1 MPPSETI
8 VSSRQN
14 TRVKQLR
21 GAFAGHPR
29 ISNGLIALE
38 GEHLVQEALRSGMLL
53 KTVFLSERRPF
64 PPFLPSSLEVL
75 RLDDELFASLGETR
89 SPQGIAALMLPPA
102 RTLDEVLWGIPLI
115 LVACGLQDP
124 GNLGTLIRSAEAFG
138 ASGVLTTPGT
148 VSAWNGKALRASA
161 GSIFRT
167 PVVSCSK
174 DDLVALRAHGIRL
187 LAAVG
192 EGTGTVSEIKAITDI
207 ESVDL
212 TVATAILIGNEGAG
226 LPADLLALADVRIT
240 IPCVG
245 TVESLNAAVAG
256 SILLYE
262 AQRQRSRVG
271 VPTSAARTSTS
282 A

>member
-1 MPPSETI
+1 MFSSDSI

-14 TRVKQLR
+14 PRVKQLR

-29 ISNGLIALE
+29 LSNGLVALE
-38 GEHLVQEALRSGMLL
+38 GEHLVEAALRSGMLL
-53 KTVFLSERRPF
+53 KTVFLSERRPA
-64 PPFLPSSLEVL
+64 PSFLPHSLEVL

-89 SPQGIAALMLPPA
+89 SPQGIAALMIPPV

-124 GNLGTLIRSAEAFG
+124 GNLGTLVRSAEAFG

-148 VSAWNGKALRASA
+148 VSAWNGKALRASV

-167 PVVSCSK
+167 PVVPCTI
-174 DDLVALRAHGIRL
+174 DDLSALRTRGIRF

-192 EGTGTVSEIKAITDI
+192 EGIGSDGISEIDSI
-207 ESVDL
+207 DL
-212 TVATAILIGNEGAG
+212 TGSTALLIGNEGAG
-226 LPADLLALADVRIT
+226 LSADLLALADARVT

-245 TVESLNAAVAG
+245 TVESLNAAIAG

-262 AQRQRSRVG
+262 AQRQRTLVGTELSRDG
-271 VPTSAARTSTS
+271 RLTS
-282 A
+282 

>member
-1 MPPSETI
+1 MPPIETI
-8 VSSRQN
+8 VSSRRN
-14 TRVKQLR
+14 PRVKQLR

-29 ISNGLIALE
+29 LSNGLIALE

-53 KTVFLSERRPF
+53 KTVFLSERRPL
-64 PPFLPSSLEVL
+64 PTFLPSSLEVL
-75 RLDDELFASLGETR
+75 RIDDDLFASLGETR
-89 SPQGIAALMLPPA
+89 SPQGIAALMLPPV
-102 RTLDEVLWGIPLI
+102 RILDEVLWGIPLI

-138 ASGVLTTPGT
+138 ASGVLTTTGT

-192 EGTGTVSEIKAITDI
+192 EGVGAEIEAITDI

-226 LPADLLALADVRIT
+226 LPADLLALADARIT

-262 AQRQRSRVG
+262 AQRQRARVG
-271 VPTSAARTSTS
+271 VPTSSTTTSTS

>member
-1 MPPSETI
+1 MAPTDSI
-8 VSSRQN
+8 VSSRHN
-14 TRVKQLR
+14 PRVKQLR

-29 ISNGLIALE
+29 LSNGLVALE
-38 GEHLVQEALRSGMLL
+38 GEHLVEEALRSGMLL
-53 KTVFLSERRPF
+53 KTVFLSERRPV
-64 PPFLPSSLEVL
+64 PSFLPHSLEVL

-89 SPQGIAALMLPPA
+89 SPQGIAALMLPPVH
-102 RTLDEVLWGIPLI
+102 TLDEVLWGVPLI

-124 GNLGTLIRSAEAFG
+124 GNLGTLVRSAEAFG

-148 VSAWNGKALRASA
+148 VSGWNGKALRASV

-167 PVVSCSK
+167 PVVACAIE
-174 DDLVALRAHGIRL
+174 DLASLRSRGIRF

-192 EGTGTVSEIKAITDI
+192 EGVRTDAVSELD
-207 ESVDL
+207 SVDL
-212 TVATAILIGNEGAG
+212 TVSTALLIGNEGAG
-226 LPADLLALADVRIT
+226 LSPELLALADARVT

-262 AQRQRSRVG
+262 AHRQRARVG
-271 VPTSAARTSTS
+271 TPASVPGRHA
-282 A
+282 

>member
-1 MPPSETI
+1 MPPIETI

-14 TRVKQLR
+14 PRVKQLR

-29 ISNGLIALE
+29 LSNGLIALE

-53 KTVFLSERRPF
+53 KTVFLSERRPL
-64 PPFLPSSLEVL
+64 PTFLPSSLEVL
-75 RLDDELFASLGETR
+75 RIDDDLFASLGETR
-89 SPQGIAALMLPPA
+89 SPQGIAALMLPPV
-102 RTLDEVLWGIPLI
+102 RILDEVLWGIPLI

-138 ASGVLTTPGT
+138 ASGVLTTTGT

-192 EGTGTVSEIKAITDI
+192 EGVGAEIEAITDI

-226 LPADLLALADVRIT
+226 LPADLLALADARIT

-262 AQRQRSRVG
+262 AQRQRARVG
-271 VPTSAARTSTS
+271 VPTSSTTTSTS